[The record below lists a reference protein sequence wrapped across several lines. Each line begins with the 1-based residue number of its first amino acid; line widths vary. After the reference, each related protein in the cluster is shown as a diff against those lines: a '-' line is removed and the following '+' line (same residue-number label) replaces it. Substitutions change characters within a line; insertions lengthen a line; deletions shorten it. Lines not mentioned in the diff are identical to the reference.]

1 MLRSSRVPDTS
12 APDAHRHDDAADQ
25 PWTVATETL
34 ETPHASHFEA
44 EDEPTTLSM
53 PIIGGA
59 SAIVVDEADTGSR
72 SIEALAL
79 SPRRAKLALFVL
91 ATAAFAAS
99 ANEAS
104 IAALSQTIAADL
116 AVPLASIGLVAT
128 AFALTVVAASTP
140 LTLLTAKASKRV
152 TLSVTMGVWTVGV
165 LIAAMSHNL
174 AQLAGGR
181 IVSAAAHALFWA
193 LVAPTA
199 ASMFAPH
206 LRARTVTRVMVGAA
220 AAGVVGTPL
229 VAFSG
234 TSFGWHT
241 PYWGLAILGA
251 VLAVSLALALPG
263 HVSHRD
269 PRKVQHSRGDVPS
282 RRMFAKVLTVT
293 FAATVG
299 MSASWTYIVPF
310 FTKQAGLDISSLPA
324 VFALGGIVAVA
335 TTLAVA
341 RLLARNVV
349 QTVRASLGVLAIAWG
364 FLAIATPWSA
374 IAAEV
379 LLAAGWAALLAALI
393 NWAMRHTPW
402 STDVGA
408 STYTMAM
415 NSGGALGPLVGA
427 AIVEAWGTRALPLA
441 SLGLTATAVIVTTT
455 IDSRML
461 RRLRVPRR
469 LRRAVHARFT
479 MIEKRRAW
487 EQRTRPIA
495 VRPRGRAGSFARG
508 CASARR
514 ALRKT
519 ARPVRR
525 EGS

>member
-1 MLRSSRVPDTS
+1 MPDTC
-12 APDAHRHDDAADQ
+12 APDAHRVDDTAD
-25 PWTVATETL
+25 PPRAVTTETL
-34 ETPHASHFEA
+34 ETPHVPQFEA
-44 EDEPTTLSM
+44 EEEPTTLSM
-53 PIIGGA
+53 PIIGAA
-59 SAIVVDEADTGSR
+59 SVVVVDEADTGSR
-72 SIEALAL
+72 SIEALTL

-104 IAALSQTIAADL
+104 IVALSQSIATGL
-116 AVPLASIGLVAT
+116 AVPVASIGLVAT
-128 AFALTVVAASTP
+128 AFALTVVAAATP

-165 LIAAMSHNL
+165 LIAAMSQNL
-174 AQLAGGR
+174 VQLTGGR

-206 LRARTVTRVMVGAA
+206 LRARTVTRIMVGAA

-229 VAFSG
+229 VTFSG

-251 VLAVSLALALPG
+251 VLTASLALALPG
-263 HVSHRD
+263 HVSSRGHRN
-269 PRKVQHSRGDVPS
+269 VQHTRGDVPS

-293 FAATVG
+293 FAATAG

-341 RLLARNVV
+341 PFLARNVV
-349 QTVRASLGVLAIAWG
+349 QTVRVSLGLLAIAWAL
-364 FLAIATPWSA
+364 LAIASPWSA

-402 STDVGA
+402 RTDVGA

-427 AIVEAWGTRALPLA
+427 AIVAAWGTRALPLV
-441 SLGLTATAVIVTTT
+441 SLGLTAAAAIVTTT
-455 IDSRML
+455 IDARML

-469 LRRAVHARFT
+469 LRRAVQARFA
-479 MIEKRRAW
+479 MVEKRRAW
-487 EQRTRPIA
+487 TQRTRPIA
-495 VRPRGRAGSFARG
+495 LRPRGRATSFTRGSVR
-508 CASARR
+508 ARR
-514 ALRKT
+514 ALR
-519 ARPVRR
+519 RSVDPRR
-525 EGS
+525 R

>member
-12 APDAHRHDDAADQ
+12 APDAHRKDDTADQ
-25 PWTVATETL
+25 PLSFTTETL
-34 ETPHASHFEA
+34 EMPQAPHFEA

-53 PIIGGA
+53 PIIGGG
-59 SAIVVDEADTGSR
+59 SAIVVDEADTASR
-72 SIEALAL
+72 SIEALTL

-104 IAALSQTIAADL
+104 IVALSQSIATDL
-116 AVPLASIGLVAT
+116 AVPVASIGLVAT
-128 AFALTVVAASTP
+128 AFALTVVAAATP
-140 LTLLTAKASKRV
+140 LTLLTARVSKRV

-165 LIAAMSHNL
+165 SMAALSHNL
-174 AQLAGGR
+174 VQLTGGR

-206 LRARTVTRVMVGAA
+206 LRARTVTRIMVGAA

-229 VAFSG
+229 VTFSG

-251 VLAVSLALALPG
+251 LLTASLALALPG
-263 HVSHRD
+263 HVSSRG
-269 PRKVQHSRGDVPS
+269 HSKALHTRGDVPS

-293 FAATVG
+293 FAAAVG

-310 FTKQAGLDISSLPA
+310 FTNQAGLRIGSLPA

-335 TTLAVA
+335 TTLAVEP
-341 RLLARNVV
+341 LLARNVV
-349 QTVRASLGVLAIAWG
+349 QTVRVSLGVLAIAWG
-364 FLAIATPWSA
+364 LLAFASPWSA

-415 NSGGALGPLVGA
+415 NSGGALGPLLGA
-427 AIVEAWGTRALPLA
+427 A
-441 SLGLTATAVIVTTT
+441 IVTTT

-469 LRRAVHARFT
+469 VRRAVQGRFA

-487 EQRTRPIA
+487 AQRTRPIA
-495 VRPRGRAGSFARG
+495 LRPPGRAASFTRG
-508 CASARR
+508 SAR
-514 ALRKT
+514 
-519 ARPVRR
+519 ARRILPRSAGPGRR
-525 EGS
+525 